1 MFFIWH
7 GQKRMEKSVRKLKS
21 NLNKKIEEVLRISY
35 DALDDKEKNIFLDIA
50 CFFKEEDK
58 DYVIQTLDGCGFFP
72 LCEIRSL
79 IDKSLISI
87 YENKLEM
94 HDLIQEM
101 GMEIVREQS
110 FQELG
115 KCSRLWF
122 HEDISDVLKKK
133 YGKRKKNMKF
143 ILFTKV

>member
-35 DALDDKEKNIFLDIA
+35 DALDDKEKNIFFDIA

-101 GMEIVREQS
+101 GMEIVRQQ
-110 FQELG
+110 FVQELG
-115 KCSRLWF
+115 KRSRLWF
-122 HEDISDVLKKK
+122 HEDIIDVLKKNMVRE
-133 YGKRKKNMKF
+133 KR
-143 ILFTKV
+143 I